1 MTRTSTLARAS
12 ASDAEIPAGDGRFLY
27 SRGASHAPSARAA
40 ILRLSS
46 AALDTLVRSLHEEFR
61 GTARAA
67 RVAKL
72 LGDYA
77 ASASDWRTCA
87 LFCDRHYTRN
97 LVAREA
103 RFELMVLCWS
113 AGQESAIHNHE
124 GQDCW
129 MAVLD
134 GEIEEV
140 RYPFPSGDGTAPLRP
155 QTSLRFQQGQVAF
168 IRDEM
173 GLHLVRPARP
183 APGVTLHLYSS
194 PYDECN
200 CYCPDTGQVTRK
212 RLGHYSIRGRI
223 LSTGEPV

>member
-1 MTRTSTLARAS
+1 M
-12 ASDAEIPAGDGRFLY
+12 
-27 SRGASHAPSARAA
+27 
-40 ILRLSS
+40 SS
-46 AALDTLVRSLHEEFR
+46 AAIDTLVHSLREEFH
-61 GTARAA
+61 GNARPARIAA
-67 RVAKL
+67 L

-77 ASASDWRTCA
+77 QSETDWRACA
-87 LFCDRHYTRN
+87 LFCDAHYTRN
-97 LVAREA
+97 LVAREE
-103 RFELMVLCWS
+103 RFELMVLCWN
-113 AGQESAIHNHE
+113 AGQASPIHNHE

-140 RYPFPSGDGTAPLRP
+140 RYPFPAGDASAPLHP
-155 QTSLRFQQGQVAF
+155 QNALRFRQGQVAF

-183 APGVTLHLYSS
+183 APGITLHLYSS

-200 CYCPDTGQVTRK
+200 CYCPDTGRVTRK

-223 LSTGEPV
+223 LSATETV